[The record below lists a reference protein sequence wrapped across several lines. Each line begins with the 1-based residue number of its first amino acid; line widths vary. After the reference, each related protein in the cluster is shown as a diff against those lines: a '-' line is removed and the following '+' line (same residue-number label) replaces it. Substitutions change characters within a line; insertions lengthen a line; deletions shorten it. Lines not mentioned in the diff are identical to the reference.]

1 MASKQLNLQEKYML
15 NTAVIG
21 CGYWGP
27 NLIRNFMASPD
38 CKLSMV
44 CDTNLDVLNRVM
56 ATYPGVNKTTNFT
69 DILND
74 TSIQAVA
81 IATPVA
87 THFDLAKQAILHG
100 KHILLEKP
108 LCQTVAQGEEL
119 IRLADEHNVRLMCDH
134 TFCYTGAVRRI
145 KESIDSGE
153 LGKILY
159 YDSVRV
165 NLGLFQNDVN
175 VIWDLAVHDLSI
187 IDFLL
192 PNRPNRVSAHGIA
205 HTGNSIEDIAYVTL
219 GYEDAFIA
227 NFHVNWL
234 SPVKIRKTLI
244 GGSKKMIEWNDLV
257 PAEKI
262 RIYDKGIS
270 LTSDDRAHRS
280 KLLVSYRS
288 GDILA
293 PRIDQTEA
301 LSLMIQEFYQSIQE
315 ERAPLTDGHA
325 ALRVLKILEAAQASL
340 NNDGVAVKLN

>member
-1 MASKQLNLQEKYML
+1 MASTDVNL
-15 NTAVIG
+15 V
-21 CGYWGP
+21 
-27 NLIRNFMASPD
+27 
-38 CKLSMV
+38 MV
-44 CDTNLDVLNRVM
+44 CDTNQDVLDKVM
-56 ATYPGVNKTTNFT
+56 ATYPGVGKTTDYT

-74 TSIQAVA
+74 PNIQAIS

-87 THFDLAKQAILHG
+87 THFELARQGILHG

-108 LCQTVAQGEEL
+108 LCETVAQGEEL
-119 IRLADEHNVRLMCDH
+119 ISLADKNNVRLMCDH

-153 LGKILY
+153 LGEILY

-192 PNRPNRVSAHGIA
+192 PNRPNRVSAHGVA

-227 NFHVNWL
+227 SFHVNWL

-270 LTSDDRAHRS
+270 LTLDDKAHRS
-280 KLLVSYRS
+280 NLLVSYRS

-301 LSLMIQEFYQSIQE
+301 LSLMITEFAHSIQE
-315 ERAPLTDGHA
+315 NRAPLTDGHA

-340 NNDGVAVKLN
+340 NSNGIAIKLN